1 MEIRSAREIWD
12 AALGELQVQISRS
25 NYRTWLEKTAGLEYQ
40 NDHFVV
46 SVPNTFIAEYLDRNQ
61 RSLIEKTL
69 IHLTSSP
76 EIQVAF
82 QVNGRY
88 HNSSNGHSE
97 APGLLP
103 PALPGATQFNSKYVF
118 DSFIVGDSNR
128 LAHAAAQS
136 VATDPGRI
144 YNPLYIYGGVGLG
157 KTHLLHAIAHLAR
170 SKHIQVI
177 YISAEQFT
185 NEFVSAV
192 RQKKM
197 EDFNLRYRQAGML
210 LIDDIH
216 FISGKKQTEESF
228 FHTFNALHD
237 ANRQIV
243 ITGDLPPKAI
253 TLLDKRLRSR
263 FEWGLVADIQPP
275 DLETRQAILQ
285 EKARQKEIN
294 ITKDVLEFIAGQGQQ
309 NIRELEGLLNR
320 VTAFAQLFNSPPTL
334 ELATH
339 SIANIGSRESE
350 IDSGTPG
357 LIINAVTHSFNLKPG
372 DLKSSQRDKETS
384 LARRFAMYLLRQ
396 ENGCSLAQVG
406 ALLGNRDPSSVTNA
420 CKKLSAELNNNKSLK
435 RRLVEIQ
442 KIIKSGTKHRTP

>member
-25 NYRTWLEKTAGLEYQ
+25 NYRTWLEKTAGLAYQ
-40 NDHFVV
+40 DDRFVV

-88 HNSSNGHSE
+88 HNSSNGHSQE
-97 APGLLP
+97 PGILTS
-103 PALPGATQFNSKYVF
+103 ALPDANQYNSKYVF
-118 DSFIVGDSNR
+118 DSFVVGNSNR
-128 LAHAAAQS
+128 LAFAAAQS
-136 VATDPGRI
+136 VAMNPGKV

-157 KTHLLHAIAHLAR
+157 KTHLLYAIAHLAQSR
-170 SKHIQVI
+170 HIQVI

-228 FHTFNALHD
+228 FHTFNALHN
-237 ANRQIV
+237 ANRQV
-243 ITGDLPPKAI
+243 VVTSDLPPKAI
-253 TLLDKRLRSR
+253 KLLDKRLRSR

-275 DLETRQAILQ
+275 DMETRQAVLKA
-285 EKARQKEIN
+285 KARQMKIN
-294 ITKDVLEFIAGQGQQ
+294 ITEDVIEFIASQGQQ
-309 NIRELEGLLNR
+309 NIRELEGSLNR
-320 VTAFAQLFNSPPTL
+320 VAAFAKLFNSPPTL
-334 ELATH
+334 ELAAH
-339 SIANIGSRESE
+339 SVTNIGSREDA
-350 IDSGTPG
+350 IDLSQPS
-357 LIINAVTHSFNLKPG
+357 LIINAVAHSFNLNPE
-372 DLKSSQRDKETS
+372 DLKGSKRDKETS
-384 LARRFAMYLLRQ
+384 LARRFAMYLIRQ
-396 ENGCSLAQVG
+396 ENGYSLAQVG
-406 ALLGNRDPSSVTNA
+406 ALLGDRDPSSVTNA
-420 CKKLSAELNNNKSLK
+420 CKKLSVELVNNKSLK
-435 RRLVEIQ
+435 HRLVEIQ
-442 KIIKSGTKHRTP
+442 KTFKPQTKH